1 MENYELFGDYI
12 NKSKMIREFCEKNE
26 NLLFETLRMNIP
38 SDGVK
43 GYLISIGREIDSVLE
58 FIDKL
63 ETDREANIATLLR
76 NV

>member
-1 MENYELFGDYI
+1 MENYELFGEFI
-12 NKSKMIREFCEKNE
+12 NKSKQIRQFCEKDE
-26 NLLFETLRMNIP
+26 NLLFEALRMSIP